1 MARERTGSIKYQK
14 TSDTYL
20 VRITYTDDLGHRHD
34 LRRQAGTIT
43 EAKTTLKKLKRDLEE
58 YGPAL
63 IDGEKMTFDQLA
75 EIYEEKKVQP
85 PVYKGETR
93 IGGLRSWRALRS
105 LLRPLKQHFGR
116 KRVRAITHADIE
128 EYKTARLQTPV
139 TRKRINEDDKEETI
153 TIRDRSTANVNR
165 ELALMRAILNFAK
178 RSGWVTRTPF
188 EMGESL
194 ISIADEVRR
203 DRILTRDEEA
213 ELLTACEGPR
223 AHLKPL
229 LIFLLDTACRRGEA
243 FQLKWSD
250 VDLENGLI
258 RVRKTTTKTWEA
270 RTIGLTARVRE
281 ELERLRDAAPPGDGL
296 VFGITNNVKRSFATA
311 CRLAGI
317 EGFRLHD
324 CRHVATTRM
333 IAAGL
338 PPLQVMKITGHKQMT
353 TFLRYMNTDQTT
365 ARDAA
370 TALDQLHALEAM
382 QATAQDAPT
391 VQESELIN

>member
-1 MARERTGSIKYQK
+1 MARERTGSIKYHDGFK
-14 TSDTYL
+14 AYI
-20 VRITYTDDLGHRHD
+20 VRITYVDDLGKRHD
-34 LRRQAGTIT
+34 LRRQAETIT
-43 EAKTTLKKLKRDLEE
+43 EAKAVLKKLKRDLEDH
-58 YGPAL
+58 GPAI
-63 IDGEKMTFDQLA
+63 IDGERLTFKRLA
-75 EIYEEKKVQP
+75 EIYETRRLQP

-93 IGGLRSWRALRS
+93 IAGLRSWRTQRLFLRALVA
-105 LLRPLKQHFGR
+105 HFGA
-116 KRVRAITHADIE
+116 KRVRSITHSDVE
-128 EYKTARLQTPV
+128 RYKGIRLQTPV
-139 TRKRINEDDKEETI
+139 MRKIRNDAGKEEI
-153 TIRDRSTANVNR
+153 VVLRDRSTANVNR
-165 ELALMRAILNFAK
+165 ELALLRSALNFAK
-178 RSGWVTRTPF
+178 RSGWLVRTPF

-194 ISIADEVRR
+194 ISLADEVRR
-203 DRILTRDEEA
+203 ERILTRDEEA
-213 ELLTACEGPR
+213 KLLAACEGPR
-223 AHLKPL
+223 THLKPL

-270 RTIGLTARVRE
+270 RTIGLTSRVRA
-281 ELERLRDAAPPGDGL
+281 ELAKLREAAPPGDGL
-296 VFGITNNVKRSFATA
+296 VFGITDNVKRSFATA

-382 QATAQDAPT
+382 QTAAQDAPT